1 MRRAGATVVASIGAV
16 GLIVTVVGTFLPWL
30 RSGEVRRNSYTSF
43 GLLRRL
49 IGFPG
54 PAELLLR
61 AWPLLGAVC
70 AVVVLVAVVV
80 RPRFAAGLALLVAA
94 WSASVAGGALAHD
107 AVGLVRVDALGP
119 IVTLSGGAASAVAA
133 ILALTSR
140 AAPAAGGIDHER
152 ASRRALRPKR

>member
-1 MRRAGATVVASIGAV
+1 MRRAGTAVVASVGAAA
-16 GLIVTVVGTFLPWL
+16 LIVTVVGTFLPWL

-54 PAELLLR
+54 PAELLLL

-70 AVVVLVAVVV
+70 AVVVLVAIAG
-80 RPRFAAGLALLVAA
+80 RPRFAAALALLVAA
-94 WSASVAGGALAHD
+94 WAATVAGGALAHD
-107 AVGLVRVDALGP
+107 PVGIVRVDALGP
-119 IVTLSGGAASAVAA
+119 IVTLSGSAMAAVAA
-133 ILALTSR
+133 ILALTSQ
-140 AAPAAGGIDHER
+140 AAPGVGGTNRER